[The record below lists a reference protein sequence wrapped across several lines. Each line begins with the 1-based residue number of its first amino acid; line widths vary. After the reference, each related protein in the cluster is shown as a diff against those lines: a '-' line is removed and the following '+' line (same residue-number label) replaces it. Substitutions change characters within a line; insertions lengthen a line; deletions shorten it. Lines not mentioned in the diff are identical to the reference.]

1 MKKQS
6 NTNTPRVVRTGKKKY
21 RKPKKPLK
29 PGIRITKAIFVSI
42 LKIIITTG
50 LVLTITACIVGTA
63 LTIYVMEFIDADST
77 IDLNSLELN
86 NNSVIY
92 AKDANGEDVEVQRL
106 RRGENRTWVDFQ
118 DIPQNLKDAVV
129 YTEDERFNDH
139 KGVDFKRTLAAF
151 LNEFNIIKLSGGR
164 QGGSTIT
171 QQLIKNINGDIDRE
185 RRTVDVKIQEIFQA
199 MNMERHYS
207 KEQILEQYLNCIS
220 LHFNINGVQAGA
232 NVYFGKD
239 VSELN
244 LVECVTLAVISKDPS
259 YYNPVQNPEN
269 NKKRRTYALDKMLEF
284 NAITKEEY
292 DATVDLD
299 PVLIKTDQ
307 SAAKPV
313 EGETVKKKGQSYYED
328 AVIEEVIADLM
339 KEYDYS
345 YEYAENLT
353 YTSGYKIYTPM
364 EIETQKIL
372 ETYFED
378 PSNFYFKNDKKKDL
392 VPDNAYMVI
401 MNYDGDIVALV
412 GGKGE
417 KPSDRGL
424 NRATMSVRSFGSTV
438 KPLSVYA
445 PAFERD
451 LINWSTIMED
461 SAVTKVKDPKTG
473 VERAWPSNYNKKYEG
488 NMLMIE
494 AIKVSKNTI
503 PVRIVE
509 MLTPQVS
516 FDFLYNDLHLKSLI
530 ASGSNH
536 NANAASMALGEGGV
550 ILTDL
555 TAAYQ
560 IFGNGGYY
568 REDKT
573 YNKVVD
579 NDGKVI
585 LDATTRKK
593 TRVISPQTA
602 YVMNR
607 ALREVVRAKPGSGRD
622 ANMKDYEVIG
632 KTGTSSDRL
641 DLLFMGLT
649 PYYIGGIRY
658 GNDDNSIIEYDGKS
672 QIIVWKEVMDLV
684 HKGKNPAK
692 FELDTGGAV
701 EFEYCAASGLLA
713 HPGCPK
719 KVLGYYKTT
728 GIPAT
733 CTVHAFDGTTVP
745 PVGTPPVGDG
755 TTPPVGDGTT
765 PPVGD
770 GTTPPV
776 GDGTTP
782 PVSDTTIPPV
792 A

>member
-1 MKKQS
+1 MNKQS
-6 NTNTPRVVRTGKKKY
+6 NTNTPRVVRTGKKSK
-21 RKPKKPLK
+21 RKPKKPL
-29 PGIRITKAIFVSI
+29 PPVLRITKAIFVSI
-42 LKIIITTG
+42 LKIVITTG

-63 LTIYVMEFIDADST
+63 LTIYVMEFIDAEST

-106 RRGENRTWVDFQ
+106 RRGENRTWVDFK
-118 DIPQNLKDAVV
+118 DIPQDLKDAVV
-129 YTEDERFNDH
+129 YTEDERFNTH

-151 LNEFNIIKLSGGR
+151 LNEFKIISLGSR

-171 QQLIKNINGDIDRE
+171 QQLIKNINGDMSKSQ
-185 RRTVDVKIQEIFQA
+185 RTIDVKIQEIFQA

-207 KEQILEQYLNCIS
+207 KDQILEQYLNCIA

-232 NVYFGKD
+232 LEYFGKD
-239 VSELN
+239 VSELD
-244 LVECVTLAVISKDPS
+244 LLECVTLSVISKDPS
-259 YYNPVQNPEN
+259 NYNPVQNPEN
-269 NKKRRTYALDKMLEF
+269 NKERRKYALGKMLEF
-284 NAITKEEY
+284 KAITQAEY
-292 DATVDLD
+292 DAAVDSD
-299 PVLIKTDQ
+299 PVLKKKDQ
-307 SAAKPV
+307 SATKPA
-313 EGETVKKKGQSYYED
+313 EGEAVVKKGQSYYED
-328 AVIEEVIADLM
+328 AVIEEVIADLQ

-353 YTSGYKIYTPM
+353 YTGGYKIYTPM

-378 PSNFYFKNDKKKDL
+378 KSNFYLKNDKQKDL

-412 GGKGE
+412 GGKGA

-461 SAVTKVKDPKTG
+461 SPVTKVKDPKTG
-473 VERAWPSNYNKKYEG
+473 VERAWPNNYNKKFQG

-503 PVRIVE
+503 PVRIVD

-516 FDFLYNDLHLKSLI
+516 FDFLYNDLNLKSLV

-536 NANAASMALGEGGV
+536 NANAASMGLGEGGV

-560 IFGNGGYY
+560 MFGNGGYY

-573 YNKVVD
+573 YTKVVD

-607 ALREVVRAKPGSGRD
+607 ALREVVRAAPGSGRA

-641 DLLFMGLT
+641 DLLFLGLT

-658 GNDDNSIIEYDGKS
+658 GNDDNSVIENDGKS
-672 QIIVWKEVMDLV
+672 QIVVWKEVMDLV

-692 FELDTGGAV
+692 FELDTGGVV
-701 EFEYCAASGLLA
+701 EFEYCTTSGLLA
-713 HPGCPK
+713 HAGCPTK
-719 KVLGYYKTT
+719 AVGYYKTT
-728 GIPAT
+728 GIPAS
-733 CTVHAFDGTTVP
+733 CSVHVFGGAVP
-745 PVGTPPVGDG
+745 PVDGAIPPVDG
-755 TTPPVGDGTT
+755 AVPPVDGAI
-765 PPVGD
+765 
-770 GTTPPV
+770 
-776 GDGTTP
+776 P
-782 PVSDTTIPPV
+782 PVSDVAVPPV
-792 A
+792 Q